1 MEPPIWFDYYYYM
14 PSNHHSRAISPRL
27 LHSPN
32 EKDKRSLC
40 ADSIGRT
47 GSFDDVSKPMCNA
60 RGQLMTCIKEICN
73 CHINNSS
80 LLR

>member
-1 MEPPIWFDYYYYM
+1 MVRIIIIICRPIITVEQSVHVYV
-14 PSNHHSRAISPRL
+14 

-32 EKDKRSLC
+32 EKEKRSLC